1 MTNILRDSV
10 KDLHDALEATPFAI
24 RMFEGKLTVAERKAY
39 YASQQPIFEYLDR
52 HVCSTYLERAP
63 IFQHD
68 INALAGSP
76 ATRPIATHTYVS
88 HLKNRAKTLDPHH
101 YVNYMGLL
109 FGGQIMKK
117 MYPQTTIYEFPRPI
131 VQCRELIRNQHCH
144 TINSEF
150 IEEAR
155 QGFQFQINIF
165 TELGVLHHVG

>member
-1 MTNILRDSV
+1 MSNILRDSV
-10 KDLHDALEATPFAI
+10 KDLHDKLEATPFAI
-24 RMFEGKLTVAERKAY
+24 RMFEGKLTPEERKSY
-39 YASQQPIFEYLDR
+39 YASQKPIFEYLDQ

-68 INALAGSP
+68 MDAIPLEVN
-76 ATRPIATHTYVS
+76 TPIATHTYVS
-88 HLKNRAKTLDPHH
+88 HLKNRAKSLDSHH

-117 MYPQTTIYEFPRPI
+117 MYPQTTIYEFPRPV

-165 TELGVLHHVG
+165 TELGNKRYVG